1 MEKIRLNLYT
11 EDKDTANDFLIS
23 EFGEN
28 AENTFGVPRT
38 LNGKTVYV
46 CSWYLDL
53 DDAAKISAII
63 PETIKQVEDFKDFGY
78 LDD

>member
-11 EDKDTANDFLIS
+11 EDKDTANDFLVS
-23 EFGEN
+23 EFGED
-28 AENTFGVPRT
+28 AKDTFGVPRT

-53 DDAAKISAII
+53 DEASKISAII
-63 PETIKQVEDFKDFGY
+63 PETIKQVDNFDNFGY
-78 LDD
+78 IE